1 MNSNAKVL
9 AIAKETI
16 DKDRLK
22 VHPKCYNKLILI
34 NRNKKYLDT
43 TSKTPIGDSKLSS
56 APLPKNFVRQVV
68 QFYVNQVFCA
78 SDKQYE

>member
-22 VHPKCYNKLILI
+22 VHPKCYNKFILI
-34 NRNKKYLDT
+34 ETKNIWIPQARHQSVIPNFRL
-43 TSKTPIGDSKLSS
+43 L
-56 APLPKNFVRQVV
+56 LFPKNFVRQVV